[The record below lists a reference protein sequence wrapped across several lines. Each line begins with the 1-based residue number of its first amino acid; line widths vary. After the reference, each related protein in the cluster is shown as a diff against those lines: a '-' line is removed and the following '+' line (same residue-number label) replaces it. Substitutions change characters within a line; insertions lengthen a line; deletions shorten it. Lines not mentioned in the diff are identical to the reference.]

1 MFECDPKEFLPPSQG
16 GIALKE
22 CDIDYFL
29 EDLESPGYKLRREV
43 VYKKA
48 QPPINWKEVTMLY
61 GEGELDSS
69 IYIIQEKDRCL
80 ILYELYN

>member
-1 MFECDPKEFLPPSQG
+1 
-16 GIALKE
+16 
-22 CDIDYFL
+22 
-29 EDLESPGYKLRREV
+29 
-43 VYKKA
+43 
-48 QPPINWKEVTMLY
+48 MLY